1 MADPSTFLGSLT
13 SVSVYK
19 PAQAKAV
26 RWTSLAV
33 LLALSLF
40 GCYELYH
47 VLSRVTKTVWRCDEH
62 PSVSSALSGACPQG
76 DHPLKAFERPSWFSM
91 ELYRGRF
98 LGVEIF
104 LVNAF
109 WVALAVWLATGWIL
123 FRFLQWS
130 RAAEFLIDTEGE
142 LRRVSW
148 PAQKE
153 FINASLVVL
162 ILSACISAFLYG
174 VDHVLSAVLQKFHI
188 GI

>member
-1 MADPSTFLGSLT
+1 MAEPSTFLGSLT

-33 LLALSLF
+33 LLALGLF
-40 GCYELYH
+40 GCTELYH
-47 VLSRVTKTVWRCDEH
+47 VLSRVTTTSYSCPEH
-62 PSVSSALSGACPQG
+62 PAVRSTVGGTCPQG
-76 DHPLKAFERPSWFSM
+76 DHSLKATKKLSWFGQ

-104 LVNAF
+104 LVNAL
-109 WVALAVWLATGWIL
+109 WVSLAVWATTGWFF
-123 FRFLQWS
+123 FRFLQWP

-162 ILSACISAFLYG
+162 ILSACISGFLYG
-174 VDHVLSAVLQKFHI
+174 VDHVLSVVLQKFNI